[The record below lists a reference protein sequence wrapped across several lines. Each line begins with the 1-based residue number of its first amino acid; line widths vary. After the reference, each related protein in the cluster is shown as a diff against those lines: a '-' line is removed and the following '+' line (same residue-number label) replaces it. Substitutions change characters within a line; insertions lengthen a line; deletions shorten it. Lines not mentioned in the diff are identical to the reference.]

1 MRPAVLLVALAAVLS
16 VAPAADPP
24 AAKDLAEDGWVD
36 LLKPDVW
43 KKVDPKWVRTD
54 AVTLAPGKGNKL
66 VATAVPDGKIWMNGS
81 TGRAADLLTKADYG
95 DCELHT
101 EFMIAKGANSGVK
114 FHGLYEI
121 QILDTAGKD
130 KLTGNS
136 LGGIYPRAKNGPP
149 YGYLDDGIPPKVNAA
164 KPAGE
169 WQTLDAT
176 WTAPKLDA
184 KGKKTAPGRIVK
196 ATLNGKVV
204 HEDVAV
210 NTPTGANW
218 VKPDTAAGPIML
230 QGDHGPV
237 AFRDVRVRKK

>member
-1 MRPAVLLVALAAVLS
+1 MRPAVVLVALAVALS
-16 VAPAADPP
+16 LAPAADPP
-24 AAKDLAEDGWVD
+24 AAKDGWVD

-54 AVTLAPGKGNKL
+54 AVALAPGKTTRL
-66 VATAVPDGKIWMNGS
+66 AAAAVPDGEIWMNGAA
-81 TGRAADLLTKADYG
+81 GRADNLVTKADYG
-95 DCELHT
+95 DCELHA
-101 EFMIAKGANSGVK
+101 EFLIAKGANSGVK

-149 YGYLDDGIPPKVNAA
+149 YGYLDDGVPPKVNAA
-164 KPAGE
+164 RPAGE

-176 WTAPKLDA
+176 WTAPKFDA

-196 ATLNGKVV
+196 ATLNGKVI
-204 HEDVAV
+204 HENVVV

-218 VKPDTAAGPIML
+218 VKSDTPNGPIML

-237 AFRDVRVRKK
+237 AFREVRVRPRRE